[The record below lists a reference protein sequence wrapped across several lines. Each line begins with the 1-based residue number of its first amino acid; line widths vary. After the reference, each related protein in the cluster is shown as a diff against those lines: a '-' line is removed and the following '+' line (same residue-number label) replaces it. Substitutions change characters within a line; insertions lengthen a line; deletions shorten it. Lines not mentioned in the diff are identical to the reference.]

1 MPLAGE
7 LAGDSINQA
16 LRSDPLLRKERIL
29 EALQLLSVQQ
39 QAQGGVLRRHLGFS
53 AEEVAEWASVDRTN
67 ASRDLNLLAQEG
79 KIERIPGRPVLFS
92 IKEYPSTNEALTR
105 NIESASAQH
114 TVGRARGKVNSLTA
128 SSPTGAVQAPLKSPS
143 ISPPANLGTQRGE
156 RGGDNRE
163 QADAESRSYRPSVST
178 PDSPLYLPRFR
189 GSRREDPN
197 QRTVRAQG
205 HTPTPQPI
213 RLPDSQEHGKP
224 PAVSASVQVG
234 AIVTS
239 FETLIGGG
247 VGLKVAVQ
255 QAKAAMLYPPHGLH
269 SLLAGPSGVGK
280 TTFARLMHVF
290 AQEHN
295 ALPPDAPFISFNC
308 ADYAGN
314 PQLLMAHLFGVV
326 RGAYTG
332 AERDRVGLVEQA
344 HRGILFLDE
353 VHRLP
358 PEGQEMLFHLMDR
371 ERFRRL
377 GDSTERHASLLLLA
391 ATTED
396 PSTALL
402 PTFRRR
408 IPMVINLPGLHERSM
423 TERYELLRAFF
434 TTECSGIG
442 ANISVTPQALQALL
456 LYECPGNVG
465 QLRTDVQLAC
475 ARAYLEYRT
484 NNTSELSVDLHIL
497 PDHVRSGLLRTAE
510 LHRSLEL
517 VWREPSMLDLSP
529 QELAQPYVF
538 DLSHSSP
545 IDRGRFATFLEATHI
560 FTPTGLSLDSVPESA
575 QDLYATIG
583 NDLNRLRRN
592 GVAENEISRLLH
604 LDIQS
609 YFQRFAD
616 QVAQERPGTPSH
628 LVDEHIAEVSR
639 GIVLYAEEQLRR
651 VFPTKLA
658 LVLAMHLTST
668 LERIA
673 SGQQIDGSLIQSMRR
688 TYPIEYEVARMAML
702 QFRSAL
708 GVTLPESE
716 TDVLAVLLANAD
728 ALLSNE
734 QSTVGIVVAA
744 HGRGIA
750 GGLAELANTLVG
762 VNSVRWVELTLEQ
775 SPEELVAQ
783 VADWVRVADQGGGVL
798 LLVDFVSLLSLGEL
812 VTRQAGVQVR
822 TISGVSAPLVVEA
835 VRRAQRP
842 GHLTLDQLAASLT
855 LTAEGTRKEI
865 FASPYSKNGTWE
877 DGIETSRASL
887 IGQDQGASPATDL
900 DGNSLRKPRVILSVC
915 LTGFGSAAKIAEL
928 IEQRLPDLRQQGIE
942 IVCMDISLSS
952 KTQAD
957 VQRMVGDREVVA
969 IVGTINPHLES
980 YPFIAL
986 TDFLF
991 GDGVARLRTLLGK
1004 TLIDPA
1010 LLQPAGELIDSPQ
1023 MIHRRIE
1030 TRSASLEGSKSG
1042 SEGVVNHAPT
1052 EHQDAHPPS
1061 KDLNVFH
1068 IPTMGATENGSFTAH
1083 VPMFMERSDLMR
1095 EITNT
1100 LSEHLL
1106 FLNPARAMPL
1116 IERMIELIEVEVG
1129 ETFDI
1134 EVLAGLV
1141 LHLAC
1146 IMERGMQQRL
1156 LVSETV
1162 RTQVEQQFPRE
1173 LSICRG
1179 ALQVLSAQIAHPLPD
1194 EEAYNIVGILRQV
1207 DIFIGD
1213 TV

>member
-1 MPLAGE
+1 M
-7 LAGDSINQA
+7 
-16 LRSDPLLRKERIL
+16 LRKERVF
-29 EALQLLSVQQ
+29 ETLQLLCVQRP
-39 QAQGGVLRRHLGFS
+39 AQSGVLRHHLGFS
-53 AEEVAEWASVDRTN
+53 AEEVAEWAEVDRTN

-79 KIERIPGRPVLFS
+79 KIERIPGRPVLFA
-92 IKEYPSTNEALTR
+92 IKLPSTRHLAEHNG
-105 NIESASAQH
+105 NN
-114 TVGRARGKVNSLTA
+114 GRQDTQLN
-128 SSPTGAVQAPLKSPS
+128 GAVAPSQFKGSQEAEA
-143 ISPPANLGTQRGE
+143 PPASLPLPE
-156 RGGDNRE
+156 R
-163 QADAESRSYRPSVST
+163 SLRSA
-178 PDSPLYLPRFR
+178 F
-189 GSRREDPN
+189 
-197 QRTVRAQG
+197 QF
-205 HTPTPQPI
+205 
-213 RLPDSQEHGKP
+213 SQEPGKP
-224 PAVSASVQVG
+224 FAVAASVQVG

-239 FETLIGGG
+239 FETLIGGSQ
-247 VGLKVAVQ
+247 GLKVAVQ

-269 SLLAGPSGVGK
+269 TLLYGPSGVGK

-290 AQEHN
+290 AQELK

-332 AERDRVGLVEQA
+332 ADRDRVGLVEQA

-377 GDSTERHASLLLLA
+377 GDVAERHSSLLLLA

-396 PSTALL
+396 PGTALL

-408 IPMVINLPGLHERSM
+408 IPMTINLPGLHERSM
-423 TERYELLRAFF
+423 MERYELLRAFF

-442 ANISVTPQALQALL
+442 ANIQVAPQALHALL

-484 NNTSELSVDLHIL
+484 NNAPELCVDLDIL
-497 PDHVRSGLLRTAE
+497 PDHVRRGLLRTAE
-510 LHRSLEL
+510 LHRALEPVL
-517 VWREPSMLDLSP
+517 HL
-529 QELAQPYVF
+529 
-538 DLSHSSP
+538 
-545 IDRGRFATFLEATHI
+545 LEATHI
-560 FTPTGLSLDSVPESA
+560 FTPTGLSLDNLPESA
-575 QDLYATIG
+575 QDLYATISH
-583 NDLNRLRRN
+583 DLNTLRRS
-592 GVAENEISRLLH
+592 GLAENEISRLLH
-604 LDIQS
+604 LDIQR

-616 QVAQERPGTPSH
+616 QVTQERPGAASH
-628 LVDEHIAEVSR
+628 LVDERIAAISSHIVQ
-639 GIVLYAEEQLRR
+639 YAEEQLAC
-651 VFPTKLA
+651 VFPEKLA

-668 LERIA
+668 RECIA
-673 SGQQIDGSLIQSMRR
+673 SGRQIDGPVIQSVRR
-688 TYPIEYEVARMAML
+688 TYPIEYEVARMALL
-702 QFRSAL
+702 QFSSAL
-708 GVTLPESE
+708 GMLLPESE

-728 ALLSNE
+728 ALLSSE

-750 GGLAELANTLVG
+750 SGLAELANTLVG

-775 SPEELVAQ
+775 SPEELVGQ

-798 LLVDFVSLLSLGEL
+798 LLVDFASLLSLGEL
-812 VTRQAGVQVR
+812 VTRQTSVQVR
-822 TISGVSAPLVVEA
+822 TVSGVSAPLVVEA

-842 GHLTLDQLAASLT
+842 RHLTLDQLAASLT
-855 LTAEGTRKEI
+855 LTGDELRKSGAWESRDEKSVLFQRTSAESFDDTGFT
-865 FASPYSKNGTWE
+865 
-877 DGIETSRASL
+877 
-887 IGQDQGASPATDL
+887 
-900 DGNSLRKPRVILSVC
+900 SLRTPRVILSVC

-928 IEQRLPDLRQQGIE
+928 IEERLPGLRQQGVE
-942 IVCMDISLSS
+942 IVCMDISLVVPRFIVGNS
-952 KTQAD
+952 TQAD
-957 VQRMVGDREVVA
+957 VQRLIGDRDVVA

-980 YPFIAL
+980 YPFVAL

-991 GDGVARLRTLLGK
+991 GDGVARLRTLLGE

-1010 LLQPAGELIDSPQ
+1010 LLQPPIDHDTLLAAP
-1023 MIHRRIE
+1023 
-1030 TRSASLEGSKSG
+1030 SAPLEDAINRESRLGDRY
-1042 SEGVVNHAPT
+1042 PT
-1052 EHQDAHPPS
+1052 
-1061 KDLNVFH
+1061 
-1068 IPTMGATENGSFTAH
+1068 PTANE
-1083 VPMFMERSDLMR
+1083 PICIQRPDLMR
-1095 EITNT
+1095 EITHT

-1106 FLNPARAMPL
+1106 FLNPVQAVPL

-1141 LHLAC
+1141 LHVAC
-1146 IMERGMQQRL
+1146 IMERGVQHAGL

-1173 LSICRG
+1173 LSVCRR
-1179 ALQVLSAQIAHPLPD
+1179 ALQVLSAQMARPLPD

-1207 DIFIGD
+1207 DIFISD
-1213 TV
+1213 IQ